1 MTSPDQLAQ
10 YLFSG
15 ITIGSIY
22 ALIALGFTIIYNTTG
37 IINFAQGEFVMLGGM
52 CMVGCT
58 HILRLPVPA
67 GVLISVACVVVVGLL
82 IERLSIRPAHGASVV
97 TLIIITI
104 GVSITLKALTAFI
117 TKDSFTYPPFPGPEH
132 VRIFGA
138 SMPGQSLWI
147 IGAACCIMVLLSLF
161 FHFTIRGKAMRACA
175 INREAAY
182 IVGIDVETMSFL
194 SFGLS
199 ALIGAVAGIMVTP
212 TTQMA
217 WYRGMDLGLKG
228 FCAAIL
234 GGLGSSPGAVAGGL
248 LLGLLE
254 TFGSFF
260 VSGYKDA
267 IAFALFLLVLFIR
280 PRGITGRGR

>member
-1 MTSPDQLAQ
+1 MALTDQVAQ
-10 YLFSG
+10 YLLSG
-15 ITIGSIY
+15 FTIGSIY

-58 HILRLPVPA
+58 GVLRLPVPV
-67 GVLISVACVVVVGLL
+67 GVALSAACVVMVGLL
-82 IERLSIRPAHGASVV
+82 IERLAIRPARSGSVV

-104 GVSITLKALTAFI
+104 GVSIVIKALTAFI
-117 TKDSFTYPPFPGPEH
+117 TKDSFTYPPFPGPAT
-132 VRIFGA
+132 VQILNA
-138 SMPGQSLWI
+138 SLPGQSLWI
-147 IGAACCIMVLLSLF
+147 IGAACCIMLLLSLF

-182 IVGIDVETMSFL
+182 IVGIDVEKMSFL
-194 SFGLS
+194 AFGMS

-217 WYRGMDLGLKG
+217 WHRGMDLGLKG
-228 FCAAIL
+228 FCAVIL
-234 GGLGSSPGAVAGGL
+234 GGLGSSPGAVIGGL
-248 LLGLLE
+248 VLGLLE

-260 VSGYKDA
+260 LSGYKDA
-267 IAFALFLLVLFIR
+267 IAVSLFLLVLFLR
-280 PRGITGRGR
+280 PRGIIGRGR